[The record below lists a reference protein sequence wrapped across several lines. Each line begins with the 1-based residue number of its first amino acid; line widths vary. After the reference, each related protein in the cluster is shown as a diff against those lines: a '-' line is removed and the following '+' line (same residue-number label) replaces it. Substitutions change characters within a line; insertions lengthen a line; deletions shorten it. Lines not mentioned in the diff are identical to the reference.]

1 MALFNKQKD
10 DAASDERAAR
20 RQARREARKNKNKG
34 ADESESGV
42 SDKAVG
48 SNRSRKDESVI
59 REMVFETAV
68 SLMKANKLF
77 RVTRDDEDLYV
88 GILMKF
94 SDIGGLSKKD
104 MKDESKGQIITLI
117 NSGGIASLFTA
128 DLKAKDSIVFI
139 PNKNTLAQMSEF
151 SLLADDL
158 EYELVLVSAYDETIE
173 NTDVFV
179 TLDYLQKCHAS
190 NRGVA
195 DKLTKVLEPAFV
207 PGEDGYQAAAQP
219 VNQEPVSQAPVESD
233 TTYDD
238 PERVFM
244 EEESRDESDDDDYDD
259 GYNDEYE
266 GDENNYDDNY
276 DAPDNLI
283 GETPAD
289 DSGSSDELVGSDDT
303 PSEDSQPVYLGADTS
318 AMALS
323 RKFFNDDMAR
333 ELDTS
338 ALEQA
343 IAGIGQFK
351 ALLMRPEDTW
361 LNQQLN
367 AMIDMANRE
376 LFALH
381 QQNLDVVRN
390 AYLNAIGSAY
400 IDEMSQVQD
409 YKNDKR
415 YAEIAD
421 KVKEAKAGVDDL
433 IKSERERLKTEW
445 EQKVANAGEVAKINA
460 EQTYRERYQ
469 YQYEERLR
477 NVDAEVMAGLQAA
490 ENAAIADLKSV
501 RQHEAQVRLDRLDS
515 QKIDEAVKSYQA
527 LLTSEV
533 ELYAKHE
540 AKLLQFLDD
549 NREAEIA
556 RINVLNSELSR
567 DEKIVQIQA
576 EYKAKA
582 DALQADFE
590 ARISGLQADIDT
602 ARVRHTRDLADK
614 DLAYQ
619 SLSAKYDADKAEWKS
634 QIKEL
639 TDEVVRVNDSKT
651 REVETRVAEMRAER
665 DSYSQKYDHL
675 VKTQKST
682 SMLLLALCG
691 VAVLAALMVG
701 IVVGGHIFN
710 KDGENLPDTPPGVSD
725 SVDLPSDASGEP
737 DINNSENPG
746 DSGDPGDAGDLG
758 DAGDSGSDTSPETDP
773 AWAAMQD
780 PVI

>member
-20 RQARREARKNKNKG
+20 RQARREARKNKSKG
-34 ADESESGV
+34 AEESESGV

-219 VNQEPVSQAPVESD
+219 VNQEPVSQAPVEFG

-244 EEESRDESDDDDYDD
+244 EEESRDESDDDESDD
-259 GYNDEYE
+259 DES
-266 GDENNYDDNY
+266 DDF

-303 PSEDSQPVYLGADTS
+303 PSEDSQLVYLGADTS

-351 ALLMRPEDTW
+351 ALLTRPEDTW

-415 YAEIAD
+415 YAEIAA

-515 QKIDEAVKSYQA
+515 QKIDEAVKSYQE

-533 ELYAKHE
+533 ELYARHE
-540 AKLLQFLDD
+540 AELLQFLDD

-710 KDGENLPDTPPGVSD
+710 KDGENLPDTPPGFSD
-725 SVDLPSDASGEP
+725 SVDLPSDASDEP
-737 DINNSENPG
+737 DIDNSENPG
-746 DSGDPGDAGDLG
+746 DSGDPG

>member
-20 RQARREARKNKNKG
+20 RQARREARKNKGKG
-34 ADESESGV
+34 AEESESGV

-207 PGEDGYQAAAQP
+207 PGEDGYQAAVQP
-219 VNQEPVSQAPVESD
+219 VNQEPVSQASVESG

-244 EEESRDESDDDDYDD
+244 EEESRDESDDEDYDDDESDDDESDDDDYD
-259 GYNDEYE
+259 E
-266 GDENNYDDNY
+266 Y

-303 PSEDSQPVYLGADTS
+303 LSEDSQPVYLGADTS

-343 IAGIGQFK
+343 IAGVGQFK

-515 QKIDEAVKSYQA
+515 QKIDEAVKSYQE

-540 AKLLQFLDD
+540 ANLLQFLDD

-590 ARISGLQADIDT
+590 ARISGLQAYIDT

-710 KDGENLPDTPPGVSD
+710 KDDKNLPDTPPGVSD
-725 SVDLPSDASGEP
+725 SVDLPSDASDEP
-737 DINNSENPG
+737 DINNSEN
-746 DSGDPGDAGDLG
+746 PGDAGDLG